1 MLKGIYGILHL
12 CKNKGVSLPDSR
24 RRKILNLRKGF
35 YHGIY
40 FGRLGYNNFLLAVWL
55 GYRRGFF
62 KSIIQLA
69 GCFIAV
75 MFASTLSAPLSSG
88 IYNQFISG
96 TVQKQIEARI
106 EKAGSDSV
114 ETALGGVLEELPD
127 SVVNALSMFDLG
139 TAEQVKDK
147 LADSLDGSVTQISQQ
162 IEEKVVRP
170 AAVSLLRV
178 LCFFILCILFIVVVG
193 VVASMVGKILRL
205 PVLRQADGLLGGV
218 LGAAQGVVLVFVAVT
233 VMSLIASTSKSDD
246 KINRAVIKDTVL
258 VEAVEKANPM
268 TGTLK
273 SMFGAKSV

>member
-1 MLKGIYGILHL
+1 MAYILDGL
-12 CKNKGVSLPDSR
+12 V
-24 RRKILNLRKGF
+24 I
-35 YHGIY
+35 II
-40 FGRLGYNNFLLAVWL
+40 FLLAVWL